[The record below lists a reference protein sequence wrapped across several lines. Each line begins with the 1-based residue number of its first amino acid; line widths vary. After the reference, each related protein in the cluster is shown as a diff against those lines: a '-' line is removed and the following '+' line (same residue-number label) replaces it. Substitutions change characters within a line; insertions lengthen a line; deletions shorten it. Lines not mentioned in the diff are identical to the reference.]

1 MIDAAQLTERRLLI
15 TQQQLANALAR
26 VAELEAIITLSQE
39 QSDSTTV

>member
-1 MIDAAQLTERRLLI
+1 MIDAARLTERRLLI